1 MSYYEEPTKAVLD
14 VSAHIFKRLRK
25 LGPVEAIKLQKLLY
39 YCNAWS
45 LAGRGYPLF
54 KDEIQAWKH
63 GPVIASIYPLHRR
76 DIDLDQW
83 PFGCPEDLLIEDK
96 ELVDDI
102 VDTYGGLSGWRLR
115 NLTHQEAPWI
125 EAWEKAQQ
133 GKILR
138 VPIDHQAIREFYRE
152 EQTVGWPKNAAMLRK

>member
-1 MSYYEEPTKAVLD
+1 MSYYEEPTKSVLD
-14 VSAHIFKRLRK
+14 VAAYIFQRLRK
-25 LGPVEAIKLQKLLY
+25 LGPVEALKLQKLLY

-54 KDEIQAWKH
+54 QDEIQAWKH
-63 GPVIASIYPLHRR
+63 GPVIASIYPLHRGEVELR
-76 DIDLDQW
+76 KW
-83 PFGCPEDLLIEDK
+83 RVGCPEDLSQQDQ

-125 EAWEKAQQ
+125 EAWNEAQQ
-133 GKILR
+133 GIILR
-138 VPIDHQAIREFYRE
+138 VPIRQETIRDFYRE
-152 EQTVGWPKNAAMLRK
+152 EQAVGWPKNAGMLRR